1 MTLVAPS
8 CEGDTWVC
16 PAGTQRYDAPWREQT
31 CLPLM
36 VQGDGRS
43 NVIDEAP
50 LSVPIDGVCTWV
62 FPAGS
67 DPKILSAV
75 PVGNSCTSLGQ
86 PFALTTAPA
95 ASDYLSLQAS
105 FFDAQNRVRV
115 LARGWTF
122 DANITFGVRS
132 DGVGLGLVPGHAIQ
146 VATPWLFDN
155 TLDLGDAALVETGF
169 LYAYGCPGA
178 PQWLEE
184 DCNVGRAPLARI
196 DESSAWSVLGEGGW
210 GVGKPLRVFG
220 SGPHRGPVVHDPRG
234 GFLHVYAIGFGS
246 TVELTHADRP
256 EGPWGEAKE
265 LVKCQLPVEDP
276 GAYCA
281 GPVVYLE
288 LFDPTQ
294 PSELVVGYSVG
305 TTSADG
311 EQRKKANPAAYWP
324 RVVRTSR

>member
-1 MTLVAPS
+1 MSIAV
-8 CEGDTWVC
+8 
-16 PAGTQRYDAPWREQT
+16 
-31 CLPLM
+31 
-36 VQGDGRS
+36 
-43 NVIDEAP
+43 
-50 LSVPIDGVCTWV
+50 DGVCTWV

-67 DPKILSAV
+67 DPKSPERAACRHQLR
-75 PVGNSCTSLGQ
+75 
-86 PFALTTAPA
+86 FAKATQCAGHRTGCERTI
-95 ASDYLSLQAS
+95 SRFRRRSS
-105 FFDAQNRVRV
+105 DAQNRVRV

-122 DANITFGVRS
+122 DPNITFGVRS
-132 DGVGLGLVPGHAIQ
+132 DGVGLALVAGRSIQ

-155 TLDLGDAALVETGF
+155 TLDLGDAALVDDAGF

-178 PQWLEE
+178 PHWLEE

-196 DESSAWSVLGEGGW
+196 DESSAWSVLGDGGW

-256 EGPWGEAKE
+256 EGPWGEAKQ
-265 LVKCQLPVEDP
+265 LVKCQLPADDP

-288 LFDPTQ
+288 LFDPTL
-294 PSELVVGYSVG
+294 PNELVVGYSIG

-311 EQRKKANPAAYWP
+311 EQRRKANPAAYWP